1 MTPAAKWIFDQIHK
15 RKMTMKGFA
24 RASGIDR
31 STLQRWKYLGDN
43 PTPRMIRRAAQC
55 LQVTVPDRILPEP
68 KPKADTNT
76 ADIKLWHWV
85 YTRKPNMG
93 ICPRARCEWAKDGVC
108 MMPVCMRPY
117 HLGGATKMIVREG
130 DADGE
135 RHIQS
140 VLGDRE
146 GLLPDAQAPKKN

>member
-1 MTPAAKWIFDQIHK
+1 MTPAAKWIFDQIDK

-85 YTRKPNMG
+85 YTRKPDEG
-93 ICPRARCEWAKDGVC
+93 ICTRARCEWAKDGVC

-130 DADGE
+130 DADDKASARAVSSTRG
-135 RHIQS
+135 R
-140 VLGDRE
+140 D
-146 GLLPDAQAPKKN
+146 